1 MKKSKKIIIGIC
13 IFIDVC
19 MALFLFFSYGPID
32 YFRELLITTAMTTKS
47 HQYLARTLYDEDT
60 IMKVMSQNFVGELTD
75 NTDPSHIKLEEIVEQ
90 DHYESKY
97 EEQILKKEEGNDLYK
112 LIPLSGSGYKGY
124 LVAIYDPKRIELVTS
139 KYLGKTGQFLQ
150 EMSRENDAIVAINA
164 SGFIDINEVGN
175 GGTPTGRII
184 QDGKLI
190 WSGKDTGYG
199 GGLAGFTK
207 DGVLMLT
214 HDTASDAI
222 SKGLWDAVEFG
233 PFLIVNGVRAP
244 MQGNGGWG
252 ISSRTVLA
260 QRQDGIVLFLVIDGR
275 QPGYSLGASLV
286 EVTNILERYKAY
298 NAVNLDGG
306 ASSSLNIHSK
316 IVSKPSGISATGE
329 RMMPSAWIV
338 K

>member
-1 MKKSKKIIIGIC
+1 MKRKMKLGIGIC
-13 IFIDVC
+13 IVIDFC
-19 MALFLFFSYGPID
+19 MALFLFLSYGPID

-47 HQYLARTLYDEDT
+47 HHYLARTLYDEKT
-60 IMKVMSQNFVGELTD
+60 IVAVMSQNYVGEIQD
-75 NTDPSHIKLEEIVEQ
+75 NTDTSHIKLEEIQEQ
-90 DHYESKY
+90 EYYESKY

-112 LIPLSGSGYKGY
+112 LIPISGNSYKGH
-124 LVAIYDPKRIELVTS
+124 LVAIYDPTRIELVTS
-139 KYLGKTGQFLQ
+139 KYLGTSGQFLQ
-150 EMSRENDAIVAINA
+150 QMSKENDAIVAMNA
-164 SGFIDINEVGN
+164 SGFIDLNERGN

-184 QDGKLI
+184 KDGKLI
-190 WSGKDTGYG
+190 WTGKDTGYG

-207 DGVLMLT
+207 DGILMLT
-214 HDTASDAI
+214 HDTAENAI
-222 SKGLWDAVEFG
+222 QKGLWDAVEFG
-233 PFLIVNGVRAP
+233 PFLIVNGKKAP

-252 ISSRTVLA
+252 ISSRTVLG

-286 EVTNILERYKAY
+286 EVTNIMLRYKAY

-306 ASSSLNIHSK
+306 ASSSLNINSK

-329 RMMPSAWIV
+329 RMMPTAWIV